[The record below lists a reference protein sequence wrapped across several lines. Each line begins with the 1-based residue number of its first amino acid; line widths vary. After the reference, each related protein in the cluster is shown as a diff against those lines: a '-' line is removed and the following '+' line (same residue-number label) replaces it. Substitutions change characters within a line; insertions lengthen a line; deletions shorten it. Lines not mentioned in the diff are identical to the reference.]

1 MMAFMGPSSTTAP
14 ERRQRRRVC
23 ATFAVA
29 QPITLA
35 RIAVTTRREIL
46 VAAGSGLGLLA
57 VPRLASAQRAE
68 KIRRI
73 GFLGTGTAAGMA
85 VWVGALRAEL
95 RQLGHV
101 EGQNLSIEYRWADG
115 QYERAPEL
123 AAELVRLKVEVLV
136 THGTP
141 GTFAA
146 KAATTTIPIVMAS
159 VGDAILAGLVESLAK
174 PGGNVTGSTFFNPE
188 LAAKRLELAKEA
200 LPRLTNVAALANA
213 DNPGMGAVRAAMAAT
228 AKSLKLELHWMEVR
242 RPAEF
247 ENAFKTMADKRV
259 GAVVQLEDGMLNA
272 NIPAIASLAAAQRLP
287 SIGIAEFAEAGGLM
301 AYGVSL
307 SEMYR
312 RAAVFVDKILK
323 GAKPGD
329 LPIERPT
336 KFETILNQ
344 KAARAMGITFPRSV
358 LVRADRTI
366 E

>member
-1 MMAFMGPSSTTAP
+1 MGPSSTTAP
-14 ERRQRRRVC
+14 ERRQRRRDY
-23 ATFAVA
+23 ATFAVE
-29 QPITLA
+29 QPITTFA
-35 RIAVTTRREIL
+35 RITVTTRREIL

-141 GTFAA
+141 GTLAA
-146 KAATTTIPIVMAS
+146 KGATTTIPIVMAS
-159 VGDAILAGLVESLAK
+159 VGDAVFAGLVKSLAK
-174 PGGNVTGSTFFNPE
+174 PGGNVTGSSFFNPE
-188 LAAKRLELAKEA
+188 LAAKRLELIKEA
-200 LPRLTNVAALANA
+200 LPQATRVATLVNS
-213 DNPGMGAVRAAMAAT
+213 DNPGLGLLRDAMVPM
-228 AKSLKLELHWMEVR
+228 AKSLKLELHSMDVR
-242 RPAEF
+242 RPADF
-247 ENAFKTMADKRV
+247 EGAFKTMADKRV
-259 GAVVQLEDGMLNA
+259 AAVVVVEDGMLNA
-272 NIPAIASLAAAQRLP
+272 NIQAIADLAARRRLP
-287 SIGIAEFAEAGGLM
+287 SIGLPELARAGGLM
-301 AYGVSL
+301 AYGVDF

-323 GAKPGD
+323 GASPGD
-329 LPIERPT
+329 LPIERAT
-336 KFETILNQ
+336 KFETVLNQ

>member
-1 MMAFMGPSSTTAP
+1 
-14 ERRQRRRVC
+14 
-23 ATFAVA
+23 
-29 QPITLA
+29 
-35 RIAVTTRREIL
+35 VTTRREIL

-141 GTFAA
+141 GTLAA
-146 KAATTTIPIVMAS
+146 KGATTTIPIVMAS
-159 VGDAILAGLVESLAK
+159 AGDAVLSGLVKGLAK

-188 LAAKRLELAKEA
+188 LAAKRVELVKEA
-200 LPRLTNVAALANA
+200 LPRLTNVAAFLNP
-213 DNPGMGAVRAAMAAT
+213 DNPGHGPVRDAMAQT
-228 AKSLKLELHWMEVR
+228 GKSLRLELHWMEVR
-242 RPAEF
+242 RPADF
-247 ENAFKTMADKRV
+247 EKAFKTMADKRV
-259 GAVVQLEDGMLNA
+259 GAFILVEDGMLNA
-272 NIPAIASLAAAQRLP
+272 NIPAIASIATAQRLP
-287 SIGIAEFAEAGGLM
+287 SIGIAELAEAGGLM

-307 SEMYR
+307 AEMYR

-323 GAKPGD
+323 GARPGD

-336 KFETILNQ
+336 KFETVLNQ
-344 KAARAMGITFPRSV
+344 KAARSMGIIFPRSV